1 MYAGSPKATTKYQQ
15 SYRAKKKRK
24 RKIILEPVENNSKG

>member
-15 SYRAKKKRK
+15 SYRAKKKEEKEDNTRTSRK
-24 RKIILEPVENNSKG
+24 Q